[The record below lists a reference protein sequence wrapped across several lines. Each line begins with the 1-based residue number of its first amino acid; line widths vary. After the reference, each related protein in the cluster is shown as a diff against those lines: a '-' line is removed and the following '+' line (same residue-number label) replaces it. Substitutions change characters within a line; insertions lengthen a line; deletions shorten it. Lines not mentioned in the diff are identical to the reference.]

1 MERVIQRKNLQ
12 AITDGLR
19 IEEATLDSQ
28 TQSVVDDPM
37 DDPTRV
43 VADPAR
49 VAEDATRADQPTR
62 TVANEPTR
70 RIPVTRETEL
80 IRAARR
86 HPATIALIQ
95 EITAQVQANV
105 EAAADRK
112 LELAKAD
119 LRHGVVFHHGLF
131 QRMDLVTLGAFTT
144 VNLLLVT
151 LAFALSHVMAPWL
164 AGLLVA
170 GISLAGTATVV
181 FRSSN
186 EPGQRLPALR
196 RFTVRRFARRLFAGT

>member
-1 MERVIQRKNLQ
+1 MTHQNLQ

-19 IEEATLDSQ
+19 IEEANLDLQ
-28 TQSVVDDPM
+28 TQNVADDPM

-43 VADPAR
+43 SGDSTRLV
-49 VAEDATRADQPTR
+49 EEMGRADEPTR
-62 TVANEPTR
+62 VVANEPTR
-70 RIPVTRETEL
+70 RIPMARESEL

-86 HPATIALIQ
+86 HPATIALIE

-105 EAAADRK
+105 EAVADRK
-112 LELAKAD
+112 IELAKAD
-119 LRHGVVFHHGLF
+119 LRNGVVFHHGLF
-131 QRMDLVTLGAFTT
+131 HRLDLVTLGVFTT

-151 LAFALSHVMAPWL
+151 LAFALAHVMAPWL

-196 RFTVRRFARRLFAGT
+196 RFAVRRFARRLFAGT